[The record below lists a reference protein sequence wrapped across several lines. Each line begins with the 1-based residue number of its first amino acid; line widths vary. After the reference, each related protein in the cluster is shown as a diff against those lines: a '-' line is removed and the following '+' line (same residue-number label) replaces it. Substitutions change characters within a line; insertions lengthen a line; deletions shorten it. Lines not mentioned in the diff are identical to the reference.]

1 MKTELKKDLQNAPKN
16 RSRSGVGFQ
25 NLSDKRLE
33 LEEKLIAVRSEIM
46 HTFENIQIPELT
58 RKVKEVLALADEID
72 PENLYGSERR
82 RKKYGPLNEYL
93 HNWKRHKEVMTEC
106 PLSDDSEALLD
117 FIPSLGEI
125 YRKSD
130 RFRDIRDEKG
140 VRDVIELEEDEMTDE
155 VKELNRGKN
164 RLDINQYARSIETKA
179 LLFLYNNA
187 IPLIKKAKKLGL
199 PISYSFEFEIK
210 TVFQDERKAYLSNRY
225 KPQYRSPEERQLALF
240 NILLSY
246 LGHCQV
252 ANFLMN
258 KVTEDLEFTKDL
270 YDKAKAI
277 YKESVDK
284 FCKFLKDFSRNLRR
298 KAESYL
304 MLITN
309 TEIEQGSKKS
319 RDCQY
324 MEGISLGKKQRL
336 FFLELCH
343 YSFRR

>member
-1 MKTELKKDLQNAPKN
+1 MKNELKKELQNAQNN
-16 RSRSGVGFQ
+16 RPSSGFGFGK
-25 NLSDKRLE
+25 LSE
-33 LEEKLIAVRSEIM
+33 LDEKLKAVKREIYR
-46 HTFENIQIPELT
+46 HHDFTQTPELT
-58 RKVKEVLALADEID
+58 AMVNEVLELAEEID
-72 PENLYGSERR
+72 PDYHGSRR
-82 RKKYGPLNEYL
+82 QRGKYGLLKEYR
-93 HNWKRHKEVMTEC
+93 HCWKRHKEELKEC
-106 PLSDDSEALLD
+106 PISDDSRAFLQ
-117 FIPSLGEI
+117 FIPELGKLF
-125 YRKSD
+125 RKSNSYKEIINENGMKK
-130 RFRDIRDEKG
+130 RIR
-140 VRDVIELEEDEMTDE
+140 LEEDEMTDE
-155 VKELNRGKN
+155 VKELNKGEN
-164 RLDINQYARSIETKA
+164 RLDINKYARSIETRAK
-179 LLFLYNNA
+179 LFLYNNA